1 MTTLNYA
8 ICVGD
13 MIIKVYFVFEREIP
27 GAVRTLF
34 QIVLPM
40 RTVLGNRLYQISYDY
55 KNSENHLSLE
65 D

>member
-34 QIVLPM
+34 QMVLPM
-40 RTVLGNRLYQISYDY
+40 RTVLGNRLYQI
-55 KNSENHLSLE
+55 
-65 D
+65 